1 MIGLAARL
9 LRRRPGTVLATL
21 IALAAGVMVLT
32 GTGALVESGL
42 RHQPKPQLYGAADL
56 VVAKRDITFT
66 GKELGGD
73 TYTATTRL
81 PEPGTMPATLVDQLR
96 EVPGVAE
103 VVADPT
109 PTVGEKTHS
118 NGEQAAQP
126 GRVEVITI
134 TESAGADRA
143 AVKAAVEKLA
153 AAESA
158 KAYAGDAKGTVER
171 PDLATARDLLIQV
184 GAAFGG
190 YVVMLIVFVV
200 AGTIG
205 LSIRGRRRELAL
217 LRATGATPWQLRR
230 MLMGEAAILGA
241 VGSVIGIPAGLLASR
256 WMGDQLISRGFVP
269 ADFPMSIG
277 ILAAPA
283 AALLI
288 ALLAVVAALLASR
301 RISAI
306 RPAEALAD
314 AAVEPTRS
322 GKVRLGFGL
331 AALAGAIASSAFA
344 VVGGGQAALGGA
356 ISMLY
361 LLVLAVALLAPWI
374 NARAAKLLTPLLRSV
389 WGNSGYLATRNL
401 AANARGMA
409 TVLTALVL
417 SVGFGGSVW
426 FLQDNLE
433 RQSVQQVKAGTLAQY
448 AVVSPKGLP
457 DDAAERLRKV
467 PGVEAATGVRR
478 TSVIVKVMQDA
489 EVVPAQAMDLTD
501 AAATTDVQVKEGGL
515 DAVNSE
521 SVAISQVR
529 ADSQNWKLGDT
540 VDVWLADG
548 TPMRL
553 KVTAIYARG
562 LGFGDFILD
571 RATVGQAPDEV
582 LIRTSGSQ
590 PAALPQLPGA
600 TLIPVSQL
608 TVQTAKDLAIS
619 AWLNKL
625 LIGVMIGYAA
635 LAAANTM
642 VMAALARRREV
653 AVLRL
658 TGVTTRQVKRMVNA
672 EQAALLGVA
681 VVIGGAIAAVTLT
694 TVVRAVTGGALPYV
708 PALGWIAVL
717 GGATLLAMT
726 TTILPIALLLRRP
739 ALTQAGSRE

>member
-9 LRRRPGTVLATL
+9 LRHRPGTVLATL
-21 IALAAGVMVLT
+21 IALAAGVMVMT

-42 RHQPKPQLYGAADL
+42 RYQPKPQLYGSADL

-66 GKELGGD
+66 GKEFGGD
-73 TYTATTRL
+73 TYTTTTRL
-81 PEPGTMPATLVDQLR
+81 PAPGTMPASLVNQLR
-96 EVPGVAE
+96 QVPGVAK
-103 VVADPT
+103 VVADPAIKDKAK
-109 PTVGEKTHS
+109 PS
-118 NGEQAAQP
+118 
-126 GRVEVITI
+126 RVEVIAI
-134 TESAGADRA
+134 TEENGADRA

-153 AAESA
+153 AVESA
-158 KAYAGDAKGTVER
+158 KAYGGDDKGTVER
-171 PDLATARDLLIQV
+171 PDLAAARDLLIQV

-200 AGTIG
+200 AGTVG

-241 VGSVIGIPAGLLASR
+241 IGSLIGIPTGLLASR
-256 WMGDQLISRGFVP
+256 WMGDQLISKGFVP
-269 ADFPMSIG
+269 ADFPMAMG
-277 ILAAPA
+277 VLAAPA

-288 ALLAVVAALLASR
+288 VALAVVAALLAAR

-331 AALAGAIASSAFA
+331 AALVGALSSSAFA
-344 VVGGGQAALGGA
+344 VMGGGQAALGGA

-374 NARAAKLLTPLLRSV
+374 NGTAARLLSPVLSAV

-401 AANARGMA
+401 ATNARGMA

-433 RQSVQQVKAGTLAQY
+433 RQTVQQVQAGTLAQY

-457 DDAAERLRKV
+457 DDAAERLSKI

-478 TSVIVKVMQDA
+478 TSVIVKVFQDA
-489 EVVPAQAMDLTD
+489 EVVPAQAMDLTS
-501 AAATTDVQVKEGGL
+501 ALKTTDLQLKEGELTPGTV
-515 DAVNSE
+515 AV
-521 SVAISQVR
+521 SQVR

-540 VDVWLADG
+540 IDIWLADG
-548 TPMRL
+548 TPKQL
-553 KVTAIYARG
+553 KITAIYSRG
-562 LGFGDFILD
+562 LGFGDFVLD
-571 RATVGQAPDEV
+571 RATLGQAPDEV
-582 LIRTSGSQ
+582 LIRTSGSK
-590 PAALPQLPGA
+590 PTTLAQLPGA
-600 TLIPVSQL
+600 TLIPVSEL

-681 VVIGGAIAAVTLT
+681 LVIGGAIAAVTLT
-694 TVVRAVTGGALPYV
+694 TIVRAVTGGALPYV
-708 PALGWIAVL
+708 PALGWTAVL

-726 TTILPIALLLRRP
+726 TTILPIALLLRKP
-739 ALTQAGSRE
+739 ALAQTGSRE

>member
-1 MIGLAARL
+1 MIGLAKRL
-9 LRRRPGTVLATL
+9 LRHRPGTVLATL
-21 IALAAGVMVLT
+21 IALAAGVMVMT

-42 RHQPKPQLYGAADL
+42 RHQPKPQLYGSADL

-66 GKELGGD
+66 GKEFGGD
-73 TYTATTRL
+73 TYKTTTRL
-81 PEPGTMPATLVDQLR
+81 PEPGTMPAGLVDQLR
-96 EVPGVAE
+96 QVPGVSE
-103 VVADPT
+103 VVADP
-109 PTVGEKTHS
+109 PVGDKPKSART
-118 NGEQAAQP
+118 QP

-134 TESAGADRA
+134 TEEAGADRA

-158 KAYAGDAKGTVER
+158 KAYAGDARGTVER

-190 YVVMLIVFVV
+190 YVMMLIVFVV
-200 AGTIG
+200 AGTVG

-230 MLMGEAAILGA
+230 MLMGEAAILGG

-269 ADFPMSIG
+269 ADYPMVAG
-277 ILAAPA
+277 VLAAPA
-283 AALLI
+283 AALLVI
-288 ALLAVVAALLASR
+288 VLAVVAALLASR

-331 AALAGAIASSAFA
+331 ASLVGAISSSAFA
-344 VVGGGQAALGGA
+344 VVGGGQAALAGA

-374 NARAAKLLTPLLRSV
+374 NSRAAGLLSPLLRAV

-417 SVGFGGSVW
+417 SIGFGGSVW

-433 RQSVQQVKAGTLAQY
+433 RQTVQQVQAGTLAQY

-478 TSVIVKVMQDA
+478 TSVIVKVLQDA

-501 AAATTDVQVKEGGL
+501 ALETTDLQMKKGELAPG
-515 DAVNSE
+515 
-521 SVAISQVR
+521 SVAVSQVR

-540 VDVWLADG
+540 VDIWLADG
-548 TPMRL
+548 TPKQL
-553 KVTAIYARG
+553 KISAIYARG
-562 LGFGDFILD
+562 LGFGDFVLD
-571 RATVGQAPDEV
+571 RATVGQTPDEV
-582 LIRTSGSQ
+582 LVRTSGSK
-590 PAALPQLPGA
+590 PTALAQLPGA
-600 TLIPVSQL
+600 TLIPVSEL

-672 EQAALLGVA
+672 EQAGLLGVA
-681 VVIGGAIAAVTLT
+681 LVIGGAIAAITLT

-717 GGATLLAMT
+717 GGAALLAMT
-726 TTILPIALLLRRP
+726 TTILPIAALLRSP

>member
-1 MIGLAARL
+1 MIGLAGRL
-9 LRRRPGTVLATL
+9 LRHRPGTVLATL
-21 IALAAGVMVLT
+21 IALAAGVMVMT

-42 RHQPKPQLYGAADL
+42 RHQPKPQLHGAADL

-66 GKELGGD
+66 GKEFGGD
-73 TYTATTRL
+73 TYTTTTRL

-96 EVPGVAE
+96 QLPGVAE
-103 VVADPT
+103 AVADPPTSAKT
-109 PTVGEKTHS
+109 P
-118 NGEQAAQP
+118 P
-126 GRVEVITI
+126 GRVEVIAI
-134 TESAGADRA
+134 TEEAGADRG

-158 KAYAGDAKGTVER
+158 KAYAGNAKGIVER
-171 PDLATARDLLIQV
+171 PDLAAARDLLIQV

-230 MLMGEAAILGA
+230 MLMGEAAILGGI
-241 VGSVIGIPAGLLASR
+241 GSVIGIPTGLLASR
-256 WMGDQLISRGFVP
+256 WMGDQLIGRGFVP
-269 ADFPMSIG
+269 ADFPMGIG
-277 ILAAPA
+277 VLAAPA

-288 ALLAVVAALLASR
+288 VVLAVVAALLASR

-331 AALAGAIASSAFA
+331 AALVGALSSSAFA
-344 VVGGGQAALGGA
+344 VMGGGQAALGGA
-356 ISMLY
+356 VSMLY

-374 NARAAKLLTPLLRSV
+374 NSRAAKLLSPLLRAV

-433 RQSVQQVKAGTLAQY
+433 RQTVQQVQAGTLAQY

-457 DDAAERLRKV
+457 DDAAERLSEV

-489 EVVPAQAMDLTD
+489 EVVPAQAMDL
-501 AAATTDVQVKEGGL
+501 ASALKTTDLQIKEGELTPGGV
-515 DAVNSE
+515 AV
-521 SVAISQVR
+521 SQVR
-529 ADSQNWKLGDT
+529 ASSQNWKLGDT
-540 VDVWLADG
+540 ADIWLADG
-548 TPMRL
+548 TPKHL
-553 KVTAIYARG
+553 KITAIYSRG

-582 LIRTSGSQ
+582 LLRTSGSK
-590 PAALPQLPGA
+590 PTALPESA

-625 LIGVMIGYAA
+625 LIGVMIAYAA

-642 VMAALARRREV
+642 IMAALARRREV

-672 EQAALLGVA
+672 EQAGLLGVA
-681 VVIGGAIAAVTLT
+681 VVIGGTIAAVTLT

-739 ALTQAGSRE
+739 ALAQAGSRE

>member
-1 MIGLAARL
+1 MIALAVRL
-9 LRRRPGTVLATL
+9 IRHRPGTVLATL
-21 IALAAGVMVLT
+21 IALAAGVMVMT

-42 RHQPKPQLYGAADL
+42 RHQPKPELYGAADL

-66 GKELGGD
+66 GKEFGGD
-73 TYTATTRL
+73 TYTTTTRL
-81 PEPGTMPATLVDQLR
+81 PEPGTMPASLVAQLR
-96 EVPGVAE
+96 QVPGVSK
-103 VVADPT
+103 VVADPA
-109 PTVGEKTHS
+109 VGDEATGIQSKGT
-118 NGEQAAQP
+118 QP

-134 TESAGADRA
+134 TEEAGADRA
-143 AVKAAVEKLA
+143 AVKAEVDKLA
-153 AAESA
+153 ASEQA
-158 KAYAGDAKGTVER
+158 KAYAGNARGTVER

-241 VGSVIGIPAGLLASR
+241 VASVIGIPAGLLASR

-269 ADFPMSIG
+269 ADFPMSMG
-277 ILAAPA
+277 VLAAPA

-288 ALLAVVAALLASR
+288 VVLAVAAALLASR

-331 AALAGAIASSAFA
+331 AALVGALSSSAFA
-344 VVGGGQAALGGA
+344 VVGGGQAALAGA

-374 NARAAKLLTPLLRSV
+374 NGTAARLLSPLLKAV

-433 RQSVQQVKAGTLAQY
+433 RQTVQQVQAGTLAQY
-448 AVVSPKGLP
+448 AVVSSTGLP
-457 DDAAERLRKV
+457 DDAAERLRDT

-478 TSVIVKVMQDA
+478 TSVIVKVFQDA

-501 AAATTDVQVKEGGL
+501 ALETTDLQIKEGALTPG
-515 DAVNSE
+515 
-521 SVAISQVR
+521 SVAVSKVR

-548 TPMRL
+548 TPKRL
-553 KVTAIYARG
+553 KVDAIYARG

-571 RATVGQAPDEV
+571 RATVEGQGLDEV
-582 LIRTSGSQ
+582 LIRTSGSK
-590 PAALPQLPGA
+590 PTALAQQLPGA
-600 TLIPVSQL
+600 TLIPVGQL

-681 VVIGGAIAAVTLT
+681 LLIGGAIAAVTLT

-726 TTILPIALLLRRP
+726 TTILPIGLLLRKP
-739 ALTQAGSRE
+739 ALAQAGSRE